1 MVGYAENKDG
11 QSLSSKH
18 LRYKS
23 IYIAR
28 GFQPEASCCIIIL
41 GRLLSIYCVGNE

>member
-28 GFQPEASCCIIIL
+28 GFRLEASCCIIIL
-41 GRLLSIYCVGNE
+41 GRLLSNYCVGNE